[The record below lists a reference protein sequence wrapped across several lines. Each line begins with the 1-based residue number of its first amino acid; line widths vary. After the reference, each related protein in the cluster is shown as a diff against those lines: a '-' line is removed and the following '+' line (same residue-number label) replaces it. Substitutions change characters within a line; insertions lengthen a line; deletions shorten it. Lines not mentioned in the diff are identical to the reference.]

1 VTVPIFDLDG
11 TLLDSDEALVVP
23 FLNLGVGRERI
34 TFGEPVAEACARLG
48 VDLDTYVDAYDPAL
62 ARPFPGVPEMLARLD
77 RWAVCS
83 NKAGRSARADLARW
97 GWEPSAALFTEDF
110 GGLQKQLGPMLAA
123 LGLDATDVVFVG
135 DSAHDRAAAAEVG
148 CQFAVAGWN
157 PRTQALDGDVRLER
171 PADLELELRR

>member
-23 FLNLGVGRERI
+23 FLELGVARERI

-48 VDLDTYVDAYDPAL
+48 VDLDTYIDAYDPAL
-62 ARPFPGVPEMLARLD
+62 ARPFPGVLELLARLD
-77 RWAVCS
+77 RLAVCS

-97 GWEPSAALFTEDF
+97 GWKPPVGLFTEDF

-123 LGLDATDVVFVG
+123 LGLGPADVVFVG
-135 DSAHDRAAAAEVG
+135 DSGHDRAAAAEVG
-148 CQFAVAGWN
+148 CPFAVAGWN
-157 PRTQALDGDVRLER
+157 HRTEGLDGDLRLDR
-171 PADLELELRR
+171 PADLLELV